1 MFFVVNLIL
10 GVIYIVRFLDREEK
24 VWYNLI
30 VRVIDGGVLGWEKFV
45 YVFVFVMIVDVNDN
59 VLVVMKIVLGYVIKI
74 FENVFV
80 GSLLVRVIVF
90 DVDIGENV
98 WFSFGIVKNFLWNG
112 MFIMNVIMGEV
123 VLNSFL

>member
-30 VRVIDGGVLGWEKFV
+30 VRVIDGGVLGWERFV

-98 WFSFGIVKNFLWNG
+98 WLSFGIVKNFLWNG

>member
-59 VLVVMKIVLGYVIKI
+59 VLVVI
-74 FENVFV
+74 
-80 GSLLVRVIVF
+80 
-90 DVDIGENV
+90 
-98 WFSFGIVKNFLWNG
+98 
-112 MFIMNVIMGEV
+112 
-123 VLNSFL
+123 

>member
-59 VLVVMKIVLGYVIKI
+59 VLVVIKVVLVYVIKI
-74 FENVFV
+74 FENVLV

-98 WFSFGIVKNFLWNG
+98 WLSFGIVKNFLWNG

>member
-59 VLVVMKIVLGYVIKI
+59 VLVVIKVVLVYVIKI
-74 FENVFV
+74 FENVLV

-98 WFSFGIVKNFLWNG
+98 WFSFSIVKNFLWNG

>member
-1 MFFVVNLIL
+1 M
-10 GVIYIVRFLDREEK
+10 
-24 VWYNLI
+24 

-59 VLVVMKIVLGYVIKI
+59 VLVVIKIVLGYVIKI
-74 FENVFV
+74 FENVLV

-98 WFSFGIVKNFLWNG
+98 WFSFSIVKNFLWNG